1 MASFLENAYSL
12 VHLDNTADQPT
23 VQELKLQLEKG
34 NDETKVET
42 MKRIIT
48 IMLNGDPMS
57 QLLMHIIRFVM
68 PSKSKPLKK
77 LLYFYYEICPKHD
90 ANGKLKQEMIL
101 VCNGIR
107 NDLQHPNEYI
117 RGNTLRF
124 LCKLREPELIEP
136 LLSSARS
143 CLEHRHAYVR
153 KNAVWA
159 VASIFQHS
167 ESLIPDAPELIQTF
181 LESETDSTCKR
192 NAFAA
197 LMSISHQKALEY
209 LGTTFDSIPNTDELL
224 QLAELEF
231 IRKDAV
237 QNTQNKGKYLRL
249 IFDLLEASTSTVVYE
264 AATSLTA
271 LTSNPVA
278 VKAAAGKLIELCI
291 KEADNNVKL
300 IVLDRVDQL
309 RSRNEG
315 VLDDLTMEIL
325 RVLSSPDIDVRRKA
339 LGIALEMV
347 SSKNVEEV
355 VMLLK
360 KELGKTV
367 DEQYE
372 KNSEYRQL
380 LIQSIH
386 HCAIKFS
393 EIAASVVDLLMDFIA
408 DFNNNSAVDVIS
420 FVKEVVEKFPKL
432 RASIVDR
439 LVSTLSEVRA
449 GKVYRGVLWV
459 VGEYSLEE
467 KDIREAWKRIR
478 SSLGEIP
485 ILASEQRLLDEVP
498 DETALKE
505 QVNGHTKPSAP
516 TGSRKVLA
524 DGTYATESA
533 LTSESAAAARL
544 EAVKAAQ
551 KPPLRQL
558 ILDGDYYLATVLS
571 STLTKLVM
579 RHSEVSQDVARTNA
593 LRAEAM
599 LIMISIIRVGQSQF
613 VKAPIDE
620 DSIDRIMCCVRS
632 LSEFSQR
639 KELETTF
646 LEDTRK
652 AFRDMVQVEDKKR
665 AAKEA
670 VEKAKT
676 AVQVDDA
683 IPIRQFTKK
692 SGLEGA
698 EEMELDLAKATGGDS
713 TVETVASK
721 LSRVVQLTG
730 FSDPVYAEAYVTVH
744 QFDIVLDV
752 LLVNQT
758 LETLQNLSVEF
769 ATLGDLK
776 VVERPTTHNL
786 GPRDFLN
793 VQATVKV
800 SSTDTGVIFGNIV
813 YDGASSTETH
823 VVILNDIHADIMDYI
838 QPAHCTE
845 TQFRT
850 MWTEFEW
857 ENKVNINSKA
867 KSLREFLK
875 QLMESTNM
883 ACLTPEASLKG
894 DCRFL
899 SANLYARS
907 VFGEDALANLSIE
920 KEGEDGPITG
930 FVVMASSDGAT
941 RPSFNAD
948 QPDSQ
953 SQLLQPESTLTVGQ
967 SVTLTLGNDALVI
980 VDDRSTQKPDH
991 GCCGLLSNSKTKE
1004 TQSIALYNILH
1015 AEVSSAGLTITYA
1028 DPVTKHD
1035 VTVGALQYTIADEDK
1050 AKAETFAAR
1059 LLDLAYGNAKRYRRF
1074 KVLINPFGGKGIASR
1089 LYHQYAAPI
1098 LAAAHCVVEVEET
1111 THGGHATEIAEQI
1124 DIDAYDAIVCCSG
1137 DGLPYEVFNGLAK
1150 KPNAREALSK
1160 LAVAMIPGGSG
1171 NAMAWNLCGT
1181 GSVSVAALAIVKG
1194 VRTPIDLVSVTQG
1207 KTRTLSFLSQSFG
1220 IVAESDLG
1228 TDNIRW
1234 MGAHRFTYGF
1244 LVRLMQRTVWPCD
1257 LAIKVEIDDKKAIKE
1272 HYRKYAAGE
1281 PPRRP
1286 SEDTVAGSGGLP
1298 DLKYGTV
1305 LDELPQDWEVVP
1317 GESMGNF
1324 YAGNMAIMS
1333 ADTNFFP
1340 ASLPN
1345 DGLIDVVTID
1355 GTISRLTSLKMMTEI
1370 PEGGFFDMPDV
1381 RIRKASAYRLTP
1393 REKEGYIS
1401 VDGERIP
1408 FEPFQVEVHRGLGTV
1423 LSKSGHLYEA
1433 EGPRP

>member
-1 MASFLENAYSL
+1 MASFLEHTYSL
-12 VHLDNTADQPT
+12 IHLDNAADQPT

-34 NDETKVET
+34 TDETKLET
-42 MKRIIT
+42 MRTIIT
-48 IMLNGDPMS
+48 IMLNGDPMP
-57 QLLMHIIRFVM
+57 QILMHIIRFVM

-77 LLYFYYEICPKHD
+77 LLYFFYEICPKHD
-90 ANGKLKQEMIL
+90 STGKLKQEMIL

-124 LCKLREPELIEP
+124 LSKLREPELIEP

-159 VASIFQHS
+159 VSSIFQHS
-167 ESLIPDAPELIQTF
+167 ESLIPDAPELLQAF

-209 LGTTFDSIPNTDELL
+209 LRTTFDTIPNTDELL

-231 IRKDAV
+231 LRKDAV
-237 QNTQNKGKYLRL
+237 QNTQNKSRYLKL
-249 IFDLLEASTSTVVYE
+249 MLELLDASTSTVVYE

-278 VKAAAGKLIELCI
+278 VKAAAGKLIELAI
-291 KEADNNVKL
+291 READNNVKL
-300 IVLDRVDQL
+300 ICLERVNQL
-309 RSRNEG
+309 RIRNEG
-315 VLDDLTMEIL
+315 VLDDLTMEAL

-339 LGIALEMV
+339 LNLAMEMV
-347 SSKNVEEV
+347 SSKNVEEII
-355 VMLLK
+355 MLLK
-360 KELGKTV
+360 KELAKTV

-372 KNSEYRQL
+372 QNSEYRQIL
-380 LIQSIH
+380 VQSIH
-386 HCAIKFS
+386 SCAIKFS

-420 FVKEVVEKFPKL
+420 FVKEVVEKFPDL
-432 RASIVDR
+432 RGSIVAR

-467 KDIREAWKRIR
+467 KDIRDAWKTIR
-478 SSLGEIP
+478 ASLGEIP

-498 DETALKE
+498 DDNALLLE
-505 QVNGHTKPSAP
+505 QANGQPKAAP

-533 LTSESAAAARL
+533 LTSQSAAAARL

-558 ILDGDYYLATVLS
+558 ILDGDYYLSTVLS

-579 RHSEVSQDVARTNA
+579 RHSEVSEDTARTNA

-599 LIMISIIRVGQSQF
+599 LIMISIMRVGQSPF

-620 DSIDRIMCCVRS
+620 DSVDRIMTCVRS
-632 LSEFSQR
+632 LAEFSEK
-639 KELETTF
+639 KELEATF
-646 LEDTRK
+646 LQDTRK
-652 AFRDMVQVEDKKR
+652 AFRAMVQVEDKKR

-676 AVQVDDA
+676 AVQIDDA

-692 SGLEGA
+692 NTVEGA
-698 EEMELDLAKATGGDS
+698 EEIELDLVKATGGDS
-713 TVETVASK
+713 AVENVSSK

-730 FSDPVYAEAYVTVH
+730 FSDSVYAEAYVTVH

-758 LETLQNLSVEF
+758 TDTLQNLCVEF

-776 VVERPTTHNL
+776 VVERPSTNNL

-793 VQATVKV
+793 VQATIKV

-867 KSLREFLK
+867 KTLREFLK

-883 ACLTPEASLKG
+883 ACLTPDASLKG

-920 KEGEDGPITG
+920 KEGDDGPITG
-930 FVVMASSDGAT
+930 FVRIRS
-941 RPSFNAD
+941 R
-948 QPDSQ
+948 SQ
-953 SQLLQPESTLTVGQ
+953 GLALS
-967 SVTLTLGNDALVI
+967 LGSL
-980 VDDRSTQKPDH
+980 K
-991 GCCGLLSNSKTKE
+991 GLK
-1004 TQSIALYNILH
+1004 
-1015 AEVSSAGLTITYA
+1015 
-1028 DPVTKHD
+1028 
-1035 VTVGALQYTIADEDK
+1035 
-1050 AKAETFAAR
+1050 
-1059 LLDLAYGNAKRYRRF
+1059 
-1074 KVLINPFGGKGIASR
+1074 
-1089 LYHQYAAPI
+1089 
-1098 LAAAHCVVEVEET
+1098 AAA
-1111 THGGHATEIAEQI
+1111 A
-1124 DIDAYDAIVCCSG
+1124 
-1137 DGLPYEVFNGLAK
+1137 
-1150 KPNAREALSK
+1150 
-1160 LAVAMIPGGSG
+1160 
-1171 NAMAWNLCGT
+1171 
-1181 GSVSVAALAIVKG
+1181 
-1194 VRTPIDLVSVTQG
+1194 
-1207 KTRTLSFLSQSFG
+1207 
-1220 IVAESDLG
+1220 
-1228 TDNIRW
+1228 
-1234 MGAHRFTYGF
+1234 
-1244 LVRLMQRTVWPCD
+1244 
-1257 LAIKVEIDDKKAIKE
+1257 
-1272 HYRKYAAGE
+1272 
-1281 PPRRP
+1281 
-1286 SEDTVAGSGGLP
+1286 
-1298 DLKYGTV
+1298 
-1305 LDELPQDWEVVP
+1305 
-1317 GESMGNF
+1317 
-1324 YAGNMAIMS
+1324 
-1333 ADTNFFP
+1333 
-1340 ASLPN
+1340 
-1345 DGLIDVVTID
+1345 
-1355 GTISRLTSLKMMTEI
+1355 
-1370 PEGGFFDMPDV
+1370 
-1381 RIRKASAYRLTP
+1381 
-1393 REKEGYIS
+1393 
-1401 VDGERIP
+1401 
-1408 FEPFQVEVHRGLGTV
+1408 
-1423 LSKSGHLYEA
+1423 
-1433 EGPRP
+1433 